1 MNDIK
6 ISIIT
11 VCLNAR
17 ELLQNTI
24 LSVQKQDY
32 QNIEYIIQ
40 DGSSVDGTL
49 NMIEEKPNFLIN
61 Q

>member
-40 DGSSVDGTL
+40 DGSSVDGR
-49 NMIEEKPNFLIN
+49 EN
-61 Q
+61 QIF

>member
-49 NMIEEKPNFLIN
+49 NMIEEKTKFFNK
-61 Q
+61 